1 MLKTNSKKA
10 INNIWNYIMEDLDHI
25 NSGYG
30 YEIKEDDRKATAA
43 AIYEIFESEK
53 YNDPYYKQYDRQKV
67 FIDWAQG
74 LALGGMFDYYYYNKN
89 AVDVL
94 GDILE
99 ETKTER
105 DKYTEEQAA
114 AMLTNLIYREVIKNK

>member
-10 INNIWNYIMEDLDHI
+10 IENIWAYIMEDLDYI

-30 YEIKEDDRKATAA
+30 YEITEGDRKATAA

-53 YNDPYYKQYDRQKV
+53 YNDSYYKQYNKQKV
-67 FIDWAQG
+67 FADWAQG
-74 LALGGMFDYYYYNKN
+74 LALGGMFNYYYFNKN

-99 ETKTER
+99 ETETER
-105 DKYTEEQAA
+105 NKYTEEQAA
-114 AMLTNLIYREVIKNK
+114 EMLTNLIYREIIKNK

>member
-10 INNIWNYIMEDLDHI
+10 INNIWAYIMEDLDYI

-30 YEIKEDDRKATAA
+30 YEIAEGDRKATAA

-53 YNDPYYKQYDRQKV
+53 YNGPYYKQYNKQEV
-67 FIDWAQG
+67 FTDWAQG
-74 LALGGMFDYYYYNKN
+74 LALGGMFDYYYFNKN

-99 ETKTER
+99 ETETER
-105 DKYTEEQAA
+105 NKYTEEQAA
-114 AMLTNLIYREVIKNK
+114 AMLTSLIYREVIKNK